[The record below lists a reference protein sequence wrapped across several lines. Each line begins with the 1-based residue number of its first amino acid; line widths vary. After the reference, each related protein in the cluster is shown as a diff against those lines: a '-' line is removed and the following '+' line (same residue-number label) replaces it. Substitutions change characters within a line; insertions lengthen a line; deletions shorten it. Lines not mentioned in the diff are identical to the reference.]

1 MGNGNYDNPSQEQ
14 ALRPN
19 AESFDS
25 RQFFPR
31 LVPMP
36 HCLRMGLPTSMPDAP
51 NSISSRLLLPA
62 VSLCWREL
70 IRFVRQRSRIIGA
83 LATPILFW
91 IVIGAGMGRSFR
103 SEMPGGNNFIEY
115 FFPGT
120 LVMILLFTAI
130 FSEISIIED
139 RREGFLQSV
148 LVAPVSRMAIVLGKV
163 LGGTLLASAQGI
175 LFLLL
180 APLVGIKLGV
190 SSFLAAVVVTFI
202 VSFALSGL
210 GFCIAWRMNSTQ
222 GFHVIMNL
230 FLIPMWFLSGA
241 MFPAEGAKGVMRW
254 LMSVNPLTYGVS
266 ALRQALYWTS
276 SANLRLPPWS
286 VCIGVS
292 LVFAAA
298 MFVASSMMAGRRVAA
313 DLQ

>member
-1 MGNGNYDNPSQEQ
+1 MDEIPPS
-14 ALRPN
+14 LWT
-19 AESFDS
+19 
-25 RQFFPR
+25 R
-31 LVPMP
+31 LW
-36 HCLRMGLPTSMPDAP
+36 
-51 NSISSRLLLPA
+51 LPA

-83 LATPILFW
+83 LATPVLFW
-91 IVIGAGMGRSFR
+91 IVIGAGMGKSFR
-103 SEMPGGNNFIEY
+103 ADMPGGGNFIEY

-130 FSEISIIED
+130 FSEISVIED

-163 LGGTLLASAQGI
+163 LGGTLLATAQGI

-180 APLVGIKLGV
+180 APLVGIHLDPA
-190 SSFLAAVVVTFI
+190 SFAAAVGVTLI

-210 GFCIAWRMNSTQ
+210 GFCIAWRMSSTQ

-241 MFPAEGAKGVMRW
+241 MFPADGAHGTMRL
-254 LMSVNPLTYGVS
+254 LMSLNPLTYGVS
-266 ALRQALYWTS
+266 SLRKALYWS
-276 SANLRLPPWS
+276 SDANLRLPSWS
-286 VCIGVS
+286 ICLGIS
-292 LVFAAA
+292 LAFALA
-298 MFVASSMMAGRRVAA
+298 MFFISSLMAGQRVAA

>member
-1 MGNGNYDNPSQEQ
+1 MTADQ
-14 ALRPN
+14 
-19 AESFDS
+19 
-25 RQFFPR
+25 
-31 LVPMP
+31 
-36 HCLRMGLPTSMPDAP
+36 T
-51 NSISSRLLLPA
+51 SISSRLFLPA
-62 VSLCWREL
+62 GSLCWREI

-103 SEMPGGNNFIEY
+103 ADVPGGTNFIEY

-180 APLVGIKLGV
+180 APLVGIKLDF
-190 SSFLAAVVVTFI
+190 SSFLAVVAVTLI

-210 GFCIAWRMNSTQ
+210 GFCIAWRMSSTQ

-241 MFPAEGAKGVMRW
+241 MFPADGAHGAMRW
-254 LMSVNPLTYGVS
+254 LMNANPLTYGVS
-266 ALRQALYWTS
+266 ALRRALYLNS
-276 SANLRLPPWS
+276 PANLHLPPWQ

-292 LVFAAA
+292 LAFAAM
-298 MFVASSMMAGRRVAA
+298 MFLISSMIAGRRVAA

>member
-1 MGNGNYDNPSQEQ
+1 MDEIPPS
-14 ALRPN
+14 LWT
-19 AESFDS
+19 
-25 RQFFPR
+25 R
-31 LVPMP
+31 LW
-36 HCLRMGLPTSMPDAP
+36 
-51 NSISSRLLLPA
+51 LPA

-70 IRFVRQRSRIIGA
+70 IRFLRQRSRIIGA
-83 LATPILFW
+83 LATPVLFW
-91 IVIGAGMGRSFR
+91 IVIGAGMGKSFR
-103 SEMPGGNNFIEY
+103 SDMPGGGNFIEY

-130 FSEISIIED
+130 FSEISVIED

-163 LGGTLLASAQGI
+163 LGGTLLATAQGV

-180 APLVGIKLGV
+180 APLVGIRLDPI
-190 SSFLAAVVVTFI
+190 SFAAAVGVTLI

-210 GFCIAWRMNSTQ
+210 GFCIAWRMSSTQ

-241 MFPAEGAKGVMRW
+241 MFPADGAHGTMRL
-254 LMSVNPLTYGVS
+254 LMSLNPLTYGVS
-266 ALRQALYWTS
+266 SLRKALYWS
-276 SANLRLPPWS
+276 SDANLRLPSWS
-286 VCIGVS
+286 ICLGVS
-292 LVFAAA
+292 LAFALA
-298 MFVASSMMAGRRVAA
+298 MFFISSLMAGQRVAA

>member
-1 MGNGNYDNPSQEQ
+1 MISPS
-14 ALRPN
+14 
-19 AESFDS
+19 D
-25 RQFFPR
+25 
-31 LVPMP
+31 
-36 HCLRMGLPTSMPDAP
+36 
-51 NSISSRLLLPA
+51 SISSRLFLPA
-62 VSLCWREL
+62 GSLCWREM

-91 IVIGAGMGRSFR
+91 VVIGAGMGRSFQADV
-103 SEMPGGNNFIEY
+103 PGGGNFIEY

-163 LGGTLLASAQGI
+163 LGGTVLASAQGI

-180 APLVGIKLGV
+180 APLVGIKLQLPEV
-190 SSFLAAVVVTFI
+190 LAAIGVTLI

-210 GFCIAWRMNSTQ
+210 GFCIAWRMSSTQ

-241 MFPAEGAKGVMRW
+241 MFPASGARGALRW
-254 LMSVNPLTYGVS
+254 LMNVNPLTYGVS
-266 ALRQALYWTS
+266 ALRRALYLS
-276 SANLRLPPWS
+276 DPANLRLPGWP
-286 VCIGVS
+286 VCISISV
-292 LVFAAA
+292 LFAAV
-298 MFVASSMMAGRRVAA
+298 MFALASMIVGRRVAG

>member
-1 MGNGNYDNPSQEQ
+1 MC
-14 ALRPN
+14 
-19 AESFDS
+19 ES
-25 RQFFPR
+25 
-31 LVPMP
+31 
-36 HCLRMGLPTSMPDAP
+36 P
-51 NSISSRLLLPA
+51 NSISSRLILPA
-62 VSLCWREL
+62 ASLCWREL

-91 IVIGAGMGRSFR
+91 IVIGAGMGHSFR
-103 SEMPGGNNFIEY
+103 AEMPGGSNFIEY

-163 LGGTLLASAQGI
+163 LGGTILATVQGL
-175 LFLLL
+175 LFLIL
-180 APLVGIKLGV
+180 APLVGIHLGIT
-190 SSFLAAVVVTFI
+190 SFLAALAVIFI
-202 VSFALSGL
+202 VSFALAGL
-210 GFCIAWRMNSTQ
+210 GFCIAWRMSSTQ

-241 MFPAEGAKGVMRW
+241 MFPADGAKGIMRW
-254 LMSVNPLTYGVS
+254 LMSANPLTYGVS
-266 ALRQALYWTS
+266 ALRQSLYWTT

-286 VCIGVS
+286 VCLGIS
-292 LVFAAA
+292 LLFAAV
-298 MFVASSMMAGRRVAA
+298 MFSLSTIMAVRRVAA

>member
-1 MGNGNYDNPSQEQ
+1 MTAD
-14 ALRPN
+14 
-19 AESFDS
+19 
-25 RQFFPR
+25 
-31 LVPMP
+31 
-36 HCLRMGLPTSMPDAP
+36 PT
-51 NSISSRLLLPA
+51 SISSRLFLPA
-62 VSLCWREL
+62 GSLCWREI

-103 SEMPGGNNFIEY
+103 ADMPGGTNFIEY

-180 APLVGIKLGV
+180 APMVGIKLDL
-190 SSFLAAVVVTFI
+190 SSFLAACRRHPHRQLCPVGPRI
-202 VSFALSGL
+202 LHRLADE
-210 GFCIAWRMNSTQ
+210 
-222 GFHVIMNL
+222 FH
-230 FLIPMWFLSGA
+230 A
-241 MFPAEGAKGVMRW
+241 
-254 LMSVNPLTYGVS
+254 GVS
-266 ALRQALYWTS
+266 RHHESLSHSDVVPFRRHVSRPTA
-276 SANLRLPPWS
+276 PWHHAP
-286 VCIGVS
+286 V
-292 LVFAAA
+292 
-298 MFVASSMMAGRRVAA
+298 
-313 DLQ
+313 DEP

>member
-1 MGNGNYDNPSQEQ
+1 MTADPI
-14 ALRPN
+14 
-19 AESFDS
+19 
-25 RQFFPR
+25 
-31 LVPMP
+31 
-36 HCLRMGLPTSMPDAP
+36 
-51 NSISSRLLLPA
+51 SISSRLFLPA
-62 VSLCWREL
+62 GSLCWREI

-91 IVIGAGMGRSFR
+91 IVIGAGMGHSFR
-103 SEMPGGNNFIEY
+103 ADMPGGSNFIEY

-175 LFLLL
+175 LFLFL
-180 APLVGIKLGV
+180 APLVGIKLDL
-190 SSFLAAVVVTFI
+190 SAFLAAVGVTLI

-210 GFCIAWRMNSTQ
+210 GFCIAWRMSSTQ

-241 MFPAEGAKGVMRW
+241 MFPAEGAHGAMRW
-254 LMSVNPLTYGVS
+254 LMSANPLTYGVS
-266 ALRQALYWTS
+266 ALRRAIYLNS
-276 SANLRLPPWS
+276 DANLRLPSWS

-292 LVFAAA
+292 LAFAVV
-298 MFVASSMMAGRRVAA
+298 MFMISSMIAGRRVAA

>member
-1 MGNGNYDNPSQEQ
+1 MTRD
-14 ALRPN
+14 
-19 AESFDS
+19 
-25 RQFFPR
+25 
-31 LVPMP
+31 
-36 HCLRMGLPTSMPDAP
+36 TS
-51 NSISSRLLLPA
+51 SLTSRLLLPA

-103 SEMPGGNNFIEY
+103 SDMPGGGNFMEY

-130 FSEISIIED
+130 FSEISVIED

-163 LGGTLLASAQGI
+163 LGGTLLAAAQGI
-175 LFLLL
+175 LFLFL
-180 APLVGIKLGV
+180 APLVGIHLGPI
-190 SSFLAAVVVTFI
+190 SFFLAVGVTFI

-210 GFCIAWRMNSTQ
+210 GFCIAWRMSSTQ

-230 FLIPMWFLSGA
+230 FLIPLWFLSGA
-241 MFPAEGAKGVMRW
+241 MFPASGAHGAMRW

-266 ALRQALYWTS
+266 ALRRSLYWS
-276 SANLRLPPWS
+276 NPANLALAPWS
-286 VCIGVS
+286 VCIGIS
-292 LVFAAA
+292 LAFAAA
-298 MFVASSMMAGRRVAA
+298 MFVASSVMAGRRVPA

>member
-1 MGNGNYDNPSQEQ
+1 LID
-14 ALRPN
+14 
-19 AESFDS
+19 ES
-25 RQFFPR
+25 P
-31 LVPMP
+31 
-36 HCLRMGLPTSMPDAP
+36 
-51 NSISSRLLLPA
+51 SISARLLLPA
-62 VSLCWREL
+62 GSLCWREL

-91 IVIGAGMGRSFR
+91 VVIGAGMGHSFR
-103 SEMPGGNNFIEY
+103 ADMPGGTNFIEY

-130 FSEISIIED
+130 FSEISVIED

-163 LGGTLLASAQGI
+163 LGGTLLASAQGV

-180 APLVGIKLGV
+180 APLVGIKLDLV
-190 SSFLAAVVVTFI
+190 SFLTAVGVTLI
-202 VSFALSGL
+202 VSFALAGL
-210 GFCIAWRMNSTQ
+210 GFCIAWRMSSTQ

-241 MFPAEGAKGVMRW
+241 MFPAEGARGVMRW
-254 LMSVNPLTYGVS
+254 LMGLNPLTYGVS
-266 ALRQALYWTS
+266 AVRRALYMSS
-276 SANLRLPPWS
+276 SADLRLPSWT
-286 VCIGVS
+286 VCIGISV
-292 LVFAAA
+292 LFAAA
-298 MFVASSMMAGRRVAA
+298 MFLLSSLMAGRRVAA

>member
-1 MGNGNYDNPSQEQ
+1 MTP
-14 ALRPN
+14 
-19 AESFDS
+19 DS
-25 RQFFPR
+25 
-31 LVPMP
+31 
-36 HCLRMGLPTSMPDAP
+36 S
-51 NSISSRLLLPA
+51 SISSSLFLPA

-91 IVIGAGMGRSFR
+91 IVIGAGMGHSFR
-103 SEMPGGNNFIEY
+103 SDMPGGGNFIEY

-130 FSEISIIED
+130 FSEISVIED

-163 LGGTLLASAQGI
+163 LGGTILATVQGV

-180 APLVGIKLGV
+180 APLVGIHLGPI
-190 SSFLAAVVVTFI
+190 SFLAAVAVTVI
-202 VSFALSGL
+202 VSFALAGL
-210 GFCIAWRMNSTQ
+210 GFCIAWRMSSTQ

-241 MFPAEGAKGVMRW
+241 MFPADGAHGAMRW

-266 ALRQALYWTS
+266 ALRRALYWTNS
-276 SANLRLPPWS
+276 TNLRLPSWS
-286 VCIGVS
+286 VCLGIS
-292 LVFAAA
+292 LAFAAA
-298 MFVASSMMAGRRVAA
+298 MFLASSIMAGRRVAA

>member
-1 MGNGNYDNPSQEQ
+1 M
-14 ALRPN
+14 N
-19 AESFDS
+19 A
-25 RQFFPR
+25 
-31 LVPMP
+31 
-36 HCLRMGLPTSMPDAP
+36 AP

-91 IVIGAGMGRSFR
+91 IVIGAGMGHSFR
-103 SEMPGGNNFIEY
+103 SDMPGGGNFIEY

-163 LGGTLLASAQGI
+163 LGGTLLATAQGI

-180 APLVGIKLGV
+180 APLVGIRLGFTTFLVTLGV
-190 SSFLAAVVVTFI
+190 TLI

-210 GFCIAWRMNSTQ
+210 GFCIAWRMSSTQ

-241 MFPAEGAKGVMRW
+241 MFPSEGAHGTMRF
-254 LMSVNPLTYGVS
+254 LMSINPLTYGVS
-266 ALRQALYWTS
+266 AIRRGLYFGD
-276 SANLRLPPWS
+276 SANLR
-286 VCIGVS
+286 
-292 LVFAAA
+292 
-298 MFVASSMMAGRRVAA
+298 VASWSLCLSISILFAIGMFIISSLMAGRRVAA

>member
-1 MGNGNYDNPSQEQ
+1 MTRST
-14 ALRPN
+14 L
-19 AESFDS
+19 
-25 RQFFPR
+25 
-31 LVPMP
+31 
-36 HCLRMGLPTSMPDAP
+36 MPDAP
-51 NSISSRLLLPA
+51 QSISTRLLLPA
-62 VSLCWREL
+62 ASLCWREM
-70 IRFVRQRSRIIGA
+70 IRFLRQRSRIIGA

-103 SEMPGGNNFIEY
+103 SEMPGGGNFMEY

-163 LGGTLLASAQGI
+163 LGGTILATGQGV

-180 APLVGIKLGV
+180 APLIGIKLDPA
-190 SSFLAAVVVTFI
+190 SFLAAVGVTII

-210 GFCIAWRMNSTQ
+210 GFCIAWRMNSTH

-241 MFPAEGAKGVMRW
+241 MFPAEGAKGIMRW

-266 ALRQALYWTS
+266 ALRRALYWTS
-276 SANLRLPPWS
+276 SANLRLPSWS
-286 VCIGVS
+286 VCLGIS
-292 LVFAAA
+292 IIFAAA
-298 MFVASSMMAGRRVAA
+298 MFAASSMMASRRVAA

>member
-1 MGNGNYDNPSQEQ
+1 MTTQ
-14 ALRPN
+14 A
-19 AESFDS
+19 EI
-25 RQFFPR
+25 
-31 LVPMP
+31 
-36 HCLRMGLPTSMPDAP
+36 LPVRSMLMTADTP
-51 NSISSRLLLPA
+51 SISSRLLLPA
-62 VSLCWREL
+62 ASLCWREL
-70 IRFVRQRSRIIGA
+70 IRFVRQRSRIVGA

-91 IVIGAGMGRSFR
+91 IVIGAGMGHSFR
-103 SEMPGGNNFIEY
+103 ADMPGGTNFIEY

-139 RREGFLQSV
+139 RHEGFLQSV

-180 APLVGIKLGV
+180 APLVGIKLDFASFMATVGV
-190 SSFLAAVVVTFI
+190 TLL

-210 GFCIAWRMNSTQ
+210 GFCIAWRMSSTQ

-241 MFPAEGAKGVMRW
+241 MFPAEGAHGTMRF
-254 LMSVNPLTYGVS
+254 LMSINPLSYGVS
-266 ALRQALYWTS
+266 AVRRAIYLHTS
-276 SANLRLPPWS
+276 TNLRLPSWS

-292 LVFAAA
+292 LAFALA
-298 MFVASSMMAGRRVAA
+298 MFVISSLMAGRRVAA

>member
-1 MGNGNYDNPSQEQ
+1 MTVESPSIWT
-14 ALRPN
+14 
-19 AESFDS
+19 
-25 RQFFPR
+25 R
-31 LVPMP
+31 LF
-36 HCLRMGLPTSMPDAP
+36 
-51 NSISSRLLLPA
+51 LPA
-62 VSLCWREL
+62 ISLCWREL

-91 IVIGAGMGRSFR
+91 IVIGAGMGHSFK
-103 SEMPGGNNFIEY
+103 SDMPGGNNFIEY

-130 FSEISIIED
+130 FSEISVIED

-163 LGGTLLASAQGI
+163 LGGTILAAAQGV

-180 APLVGIKLGV
+180 APLVGIKLG
-190 SSFLAAVVVTFI
+190 AAAFIVTVAVTLV
-202 VSFALSGL
+202 VSFALAGL
-210 GFCIAWRMNSTQ
+210 GFCIAWRMSSTQ

-241 MFPAEGAKGVMRW
+241 MFPAEGAHGAMRW
-254 LMSVNPLTYGVS
+254 LMNINPLTYGVS
-266 ALRQALYWTS
+266 GIRRALYLSS
-276 SANLRLPPWS
+276 SAELRVAPWS
-286 VCIGVS
+286 ACIGVS
-292 LVFAAA
+292 LAFALA
-298 MFVASSMMAGRRVAA
+298 MFVASSFMAGRGVAA

>member
-1 MGNGNYDNPSQEQ
+1 MPQPRDSILQCLVLPS
-14 ALRPN
+14 
-19 AESFDS
+19 
-25 RQFFPR
+25 
-31 LVPMP
+31 M
-36 HCLRMGLPTSMPDAP
+36 
-51 NSISSRLLLPA
+51 
-62 VSLCWREL
+62 SLCRREL
-70 IRFVRQRSRIIGA
+70 VRFLRQRSRIIGA

-103 SEMPGGNNFIEY
+103 SSQPGGGNFIEY

-130 FSEISIIED
+130 FSEISVIED

-148 LVAPVSRMAIVLGKV
+148 LVAPVSRMAIVMGKV
-163 LGGTLLASAQGI
+163 LGGTILASGQGI

-180 APLVGIKLGV
+180 APLVGIKL
-190 SSFLAAVVVTFI
+190 SPASFLAAVGVTFI
-202 VSFALSGL
+202 VSFALAGL

-241 MFPAEGAKGVMRW
+241 MFPADGATGALRW
-254 LMSVNPLTYGVS
+254 LMDVNPLSYGVS
-266 ALRQALYWTS
+266 ALRRALYWSDS
-276 SANLRLPPWS
+276 SALQLPSWPI
-286 VCIGVS
+286 CLAVS
-292 LVFAAA
+292 LLFAAA
-298 MFVASSMMAGRRVAA
+298 MFMASSQIAGRRIPA

>member
-1 MGNGNYDNPSQEQ
+1 MDEIPPS
-14 ALRPN
+14 
-19 AESFDS
+19 
-25 RQFFPR
+25 
-31 LVPMP
+31 
-36 HCLRMGLPTSMPDAP
+36 
-51 NSISSRLLLPA
+51 IWSRLWLPA
-62 VSLCWREL
+62 LSLCWREL

-103 SEMPGGNNFIEY
+103 SDMPGGGNFIEY

-130 FSEISIIED
+130 FSEISVIED

-163 LGGTLLASAQGI
+163 LGGTLLATAQGI

-180 APLVGIKLGV
+180 APLVGIRLEPI
-190 SSFLAAVVVTFI
+190 SFLAAVGVTLI

-210 GFCIAWRMNSTQ
+210 GFCIAWRMSSTQ

-241 MFPAEGAKGVMRW
+241 MFPADGAHGTMRL
-254 LMSVNPLTYGVS
+254 LMSLNPLTYGVS
-266 ALRQALYWTS
+266 SLRKALYWSS
-276 SANLRLPPWS
+276 SANLQLPSWS
-286 VCIGVS
+286 ICLGIS
-292 LVFAAA
+292 LAFALA
-298 MFVASSMMAGRRVAA
+298 MFWASSVMAGQRVAA

>member
-1 MGNGNYDNPSQEQ
+1 MT
-14 ALRPN
+14 A
-19 AESFDS
+19 
-25 RQFFPR
+25 
-31 LVPMP
+31 VPI
-36 HCLRMGLPTSMPDAP
+36 
-51 NSISSRLLLPA
+51 SISSRLFLPA
-62 VSLCWREL
+62 GSLCWREI

-103 SEMPGGNNFIEY
+103 ADMPGGGNFMEY

-163 LGGTLLASAQGI
+163 LGGTVLASAQGI
-175 LFLLL
+175 LFLVL

-190 SSFLAAVVVTFI
+190 SSFFAAVGVTLI

-210 GFCIAWRMNSTQ
+210 GFCIAWRMSSTQ

-241 MFPAEGAKGVMRW
+241 MFPADGAHGIMRR
-254 LMSVNPLTYGVS
+254 LMSLNPLTYGVC
-266 ALRQALYWTS
+266 ALRRALYLGS
-276 SANLRLPPWS
+276 PANLRLPSWS
-286 VCIGVS
+286 MCLGIS
-292 LVFAAA
+292 LAFAAG
-298 MFVASSMMAGRRVAA
+298 MFMISSVIAGRRVAA

>member
-1 MGNGNYDNPSQEQ
+1 MDEIPPS
-14 ALRPN
+14 LWT
-19 AESFDS
+19 
-25 RQFFPR
+25 R
-31 LVPMP
+31 LW
-36 HCLRMGLPTSMPDAP
+36 
-51 NSISSRLLLPA
+51 LPA

-83 LATPILFW
+83 LATPVLFW
-91 IVIGAGMGRSFR
+91 IVIGAGMGKSFR
-103 SEMPGGNNFIEY
+103 ADMPGGGNFIEY

-130 FSEISIIED
+130 FSEISVIED

-163 LGGTLLASAQGI
+163 LGGTLLATAQGI

-180 APLVGIKLGV
+180 APLVGIHLDPA
-190 SSFLAAVVVTFI
+190 SFAAAVGVTLI

-210 GFCIAWRMNSTQ
+210 GFCIAWRMSSTQ

-241 MFPAEGAKGVMRW
+241 MFPADGTHGTMHL
-254 LMSVNPLTYGVS
+254 LMSLNPLTYGVS
-266 ALRQALYWTS
+266 SLRKALYWS
-276 SANLRLPPWS
+276 SDANLRLPSWS
-286 VCIGVS
+286 ICLGIS
-292 LVFAAA
+292 LAFALA
-298 MFVASSMMAGRRVAA
+298 MFFISSLMAGQRVAA

>member
-1 MGNGNYDNPSQEQ
+1 MSD
-14 ALRPN
+14 
-19 AESFDS
+19 DS
-25 RQFFPR
+25 SS
-31 LVPMP
+31 L
-36 HCLRMGLPTSMPDAP
+36 TS
-51 NSISSRLLLPA
+51 RVLLPA
-62 VSLCWREL
+62 ASLCWREL

-103 SEMPGGNNFIEY
+103 ADMPGGANFIEY

-130 FSEISIIED
+130 FAEISVIED

-180 APLVGIKLGV
+180 APLVGIKL
-190 SSFLAAVVVTFI
+190 SAASFVVTAAVTLL
-202 VSFALSGL
+202 VSFALAGL
-210 GFCIAWRMNSTQ
+210 GFCIAWRMSSTQ

-241 MFPAEGAKGVMRW
+241 MFPAEGARGVMRG

-266 ALRQALYWTS
+266 AIRRALYLST
-276 SANLRLPPWS
+276 AADLRLPGWPA
-286 VCIGVS
+286 CIGISVA
-292 LVFAAA
+292 FALA
-298 MFVASSMMAGRRVAA
+298 MFAISSLMAGQRVAA